1 VSTSPGTDPVPD
13 RSEDRAALEEL
24 RRGARRLAWIYAAAA
39 LALMPWIA
47 YLAITLPKR
56 DLDTHY
62 RAAWVGFDLLLIA
75 AIARTAYLAF
85 RMDPRVQL
93 PATATATLLIV
104 DAWFDITTAGG
115 RGATAEA
122 ILLAAVFE
130 IPAAIFSIYVAYWVA
145 RHELRL
151 AHLEHL
157 SGDTGPPRSGRE
169 PHAGTDRAQQPPA
182 DRQRG

>member
-1 VSTSPGTDPVPD
+1 MSTSPGADRVPD
-13 RSEDRAALEEL
+13 PSEDRAALWQL
-24 RRGARRLAWIYAAAA
+24 RRGARRLAWVYAAAA
-39 LALMPWIA
+39 LVLMPWIV

-62 RAAWVGFDLLLIA
+62 RAAWVGFDILLVFVIT
-75 AIARTAYLAF
+75 RTAYLAF

-122 ILLAAVFE
+122 IVLAIFFE
-130 IPAAIFSIYVAYWVA
+130 IPAAIFSMYVAYWVA
-145 RHELRL
+145 SHELRL
-151 AHLEHL
+151 AHLERL
-157 SGDTGPPRSGRE
+157 TED
-169 PHAGTDRAQQPPA
+169 ADPPA
-182 DRQRG
+182 GDREQPSAVEHSD

>member
-1 VSTSPGTDPVPD
+1 MDPVPD
-13 RSEDRAALEEL
+13 PSGDRAALEDL
-24 RRGARRLAWIYAAAA
+24 RRGARRMAWIYAAAA
-39 LALMPWIA
+39 VALMPWIV
-47 YLAITLPKR
+47 YLAITLPRR

-62 RAAWVGFDLLLIA
+62 RAAWVGFDILLVL

-93 PATATATLLIV
+93 PAVATATLLIV

-122 ILLAAVFE
+122 ILLAVVFE
-130 IPAAIFSIYVAYWVA
+130 IPAAIFSMYVAYWVA

-157 SGDTGPPRSGRE
+157 TADTGPPEVDHQSDSSDD
-169 PHAGTDRAQQPPA
+169 PSDRPSP
-182 DRQRG
+182 RQKG

>member
-1 VSTSPGTDPVPD
+1 VPD
-13 RSEDRAALEEL
+13 PSEDRAALWQL
-24 RRGARRLAWIYAAAA
+24 RRGARRLAWVYAAAA
-39 LALMPWIA
+39 LALMPWIV

-62 RAAWVGFDLLLIA
+62 RAAWVGFDILLVF
-75 AIARTAYLAF
+75 AITRTAYLAF

-122 ILLAAVFE
+122 VVLAVLFE
-130 IPAAIFSIYVAYWVA
+130 IPAAVFSIYVAYWVA
-145 RHELRL
+145 SHELHL
-151 AHLEHL
+151 AHLERL
-157 SGDTGPPRSGRE
+157 TEDVGP
-169 PHAGTDRAQQPPA
+169 PPA
-182 DRQRG
+182 DSDQPSAVEHSD

>member
-1 VSTSPGTDPVPD
+1 MPGPSGD
-13 RSEDRAALEEL
+13 RTALEEL
-24 RRGARRLAWIYAAAA
+24 RRGARRMAWIYAAAA
-39 LALMPWIA
+39 VALMPWIV

-62 RAAWVGFDLLLIA
+62 RAAWVGFDLLLAA
-75 AIARTAYLAF
+75 AITRTAYLAF

-93 PATATATLLIV
+93 PAVATATLLIV

-122 ILLAAVFE
+122 LLLAGVFE
-130 IPAAIFSIYVAYWVA
+130 IPAAIFSMYVAYWVA
-145 RHELRL
+145 RQELRL
-151 AHLEHL
+151 TNLESL
-157 SGDTGPPRSGRE
+157 NGDPAPPAPDRSSR
-169 PHAGTDRAQQPPA
+169 PSADTSDRPPA

>member
-1 VSTSPGTDPVPD
+1 MDPVPD
-13 RSEDRAALEEL
+13 PSGDRAALEEL
-24 RRGARRLAWIYAAAA
+24 RRGARRMAWIYAAAA
-39 LALMPWIA
+39 VALMPWIV
-47 YLAITLPKR
+47 YLAITLPRR

-62 RAAWVGFDLLLIA
+62 RAAWVGFDILLVL

-93 PATATATLLIV
+93 PAVATATLLIV

-122 ILLAAVFE
+122 ILLAVVFE
-130 IPAAIFSIYVAYWVA
+130 IPAAIFSMYVAYWVA

-157 SGDTGPPRSGRE
+157 TADTGPAEVDHQPDSRDDPSDRPSPGRQL
-169 PHAGTDRAQQPPA
+169 G
-182 DRQRG
+182 

>member
-1 VSTSPGTDPVPD
+1 MVSTSTGKDPVPD
-13 RSEDRAALEEL
+13 PSGDRAELEEL
-24 RRGARRLAWIYAAAA
+24 RRGARRLAYIYAAAA
-39 LALMPWIA
+39 VLLLPWIV
-47 YLAITLPKR
+47 YLAVTLPKR

-62 RAAWVGFDLLLIA
+62 RAAWVGFDLFLVA
-75 AIARTAYLAF
+75 AIIRTAYLAF
-85 RMDPRVQL
+85 KMDPRVQL

-122 ILLAAVFE
+122 ILLAVVFE

-151 AHLEHL
+151 AHLERL
-157 SGDTGPPRSGRE
+157 TGGTGPPVADPEPRSRV
-169 PHAGTDRAQQPPA
+169 DRS
-182 DRQRG
+182 D

>member
-1 VSTSPGTDPVPD
+1 M
-13 RSEDRAALEEL
+13 
-24 RRGARRLAWIYAAAA
+24 AWIYAAAA
-39 LALMPWIA
+39 LALMPWIV
-47 YLAITLPKR
+47 YLAVTLPKR

-62 RAAWVGFDLLLIA
+62 RAAWVGFDILLVF
-75 AIARTAYLAF
+75 AITRTAYLAF

-122 ILLAAVFE
+122 VVLAVFFE

-145 RHELRL
+145 SHELRL
-151 AHLEHL
+151 AHLERL
-157 SGDTGPPRSGRE
+157 TEDTGPP
-169 PHAGTDRAQQPPA
+169 ATDPDQPSPVEHS
-182 DRQRG
+182 D